1 MNARAPAAQP
11 AKAAIDM
18 TLYDVVGKTL
28 GQPIYNLL
36 GGQVHKRIL
45 LSRSLSIGDSQEVAD
60 YAEQLVT
67 NGYKTLT
74 TKIGRDQTADT
85 ETVATVRQTVG
96 SQITIRVDV
105 NMTQDNTKQ
114 AAAKIREVARF
125 DVELVEQPFP
135 PEALRE
141 LSEIRH

>member
-1 MNARAPAAQP
+1 VNARAPAAQP

-18 TLYDVVGKTL
+18 ALYDVVGKTL

-45 LSRSLSIGDSQEVAD
+45 LSRSLSIGDPQEVAD

-105 NMTQDNTKQ
+105 NMAQDNTKQ
-114 AAAKIREVARF
+114 AAAKIRELARF
-125 DVELVEQPFP
+125 DVELVEQPLP